1 MPDDSPPDPEH
12 FVIKLRDF
20 LSESD
25 VYLSLQAQTKE
36 ELLRE
41 LVSHLGSGPENT
53 GLLLRLIQRRE
64 SLGSTGIGR
73 GVAIPHCRT
82 QLVPR
87 LRVVF
92 GRKPGGLSWD
102 AVDGQPVSYVF
113 LLAAPPVE
121 VSNDYL
127 PVLGRIAELVKEPDV
142 PERLGQVKSPAEFL
156 GLLEE
161 KKN

>member
-1 MPDDSPPDPEH
+1 MTILSE
-12 FVIKLRDF
+12 F
-20 LSESD
+20 LAESD
-25 VYLSLQAQTKE
+25 VLLALQGATKDGV
-36 ELLRE
+36 LAE
-41 LVSHLGSGPENT
+41 LVAQLGVGPEHQ
-53 GLLLRLIQRRE
+53 GLLLRILQRRE

-82 QLVPR
+82 QLVSR

-92 GRKPGGLSWD
+92 GRRSGGIPWD

-127 PVLGRIAELVKEPDV
+127 PVLGRIAELVKEPTV
-142 PERLGQVKSPAEFL
+142 PERLGQVQSPAEFL
-156 GLLEE
+156 ALLAERRV
-161 KKN
+161 